1 MDNLILNIYDST
13 GKNIIKT
20 HKSTTYD
27 LMFGTVMS
35 LMDLLKIEDLEN
47 QVELLKVIH
56 NAWTEIKNVLSEVFP
71 EVTED
76 EWKYV
81 KVKELLPIIVNI
93 AKFAVSDMMS
103 IPTDPKN

>member
-1 MDNLILNIYDST
+1 MENLILNIYDST
-13 GKNIIKT
+13 GKNIVKT
-20 HKSTTYD
+20 YNATTFD

-47 QVELLKVIH
+47 TVELLKVLH
-56 NAWTEIKNVLSEVFP
+56 NAWNEIKNVLSDVFP
-71 EVTED
+71 EITDE

-81 KVKELLPIIVNI
+81 KVKELLPIIVKI
-93 AKFAVSDMMS
+93 AKSAVTDMLS

>member
-1 MDNLILNIYDST
+1 MENLILNIYDST
-13 GKNIIKT
+13 GKNIVKT
-20 HKSTTYD
+20 HKSTTFD

-47 QVELLKVIH
+47 TVELLKVLH

-71 EVTED
+71 EITDE

-81 KVKELLPIIVNI
+81 KVKELLPIIIKI
-93 AKFAVSDMMS
+93 AKFAITDMMS
-103 IPTDPKN
+103 IPTDSKN